1 MAVEEKQ
8 AVVLEQPKDQK
19 VYLDVQH
26 STDTTAIWSF
36 IIALVVAFILGISAT
51 IIAIWYGRKSFQL
64 TEMSFKTVVEQIKA
78 SEQSALDLNI
88 KLFEQQITLRNLD
101 KKLEIEKNIIERF
114 RFSASNFIMQ
124 ADAFLSHITLLH
136 LRYVDHTFNEKV
148 EMNSYESEIFKN
160 IQIKFDNLLNSRS
173 SLLFSALEMDA
184 STHDEIDLMTS
195 KVINSLTLLQNR
207 LLREREKILEDI
219 EKSKNM
225 IFKSKIKLYSILK
238 KIKAA

>member
-238 KIKAA
+238 K

>member
-1 MAVEEKQ
+1 VAVEEKQ

-238 KIKAA
+238 K

>member
-136 LRYVDHTFNEKV
+136 LRYVDHIFNEKV

-238 KIKAA
+238 K